1 MCCFADR
8 LLASEQIVS
17 QRIHGD
23 ETSAEMMP
31 RAINKDDGLGF
42 VPLLLVSCPN
52 FVANKNGGKPCFLWL
67 TEDKSGETKSL
78 PVSINLDSLFRSREV
93 ESWFVSF

>member
-52 FVANKNGGKPCFLWL
+52 FVANKNGGKPNCL
-67 TEDKSGETKSL
+67 TSVELVMSSWADYAKQDKK
-78 PVSINLDSLFRSREV
+78 
-93 ESWFVSF
+93 